1 MASRTDGL
9 SRALI
14 EYSLQQ
20 RQKRV
25 KHIGLVDYR
34 AADELFTYNGI
45 ANKIISAPAED
56 AISSGFTVMQGG
68 TECEDNDNIASALED
83 LDFDRQFSTALSWDR
98 LYGGAVVLVLA
109 NDGGTLEEPL
119 DEKRLKSVE
128 RLEVYTPEDV
138 SFTDDYLY
146 DNPLDANFGKP
157 QFYTLTGYYGN
168 SFAVHESRLLLF
180 HGATVSNY
188 TRRMRNGWGGTVFEQ
203 VQTDVEYY
211 TEGLRL
217 SLAAL
222 SRLSQGVMKL
232 NGMTELMMN
241 EDGEKQLQQ
250 RLHLID
256 LYRHLE
262 NTIALSVG
270 DEYDLKNLSLTG
282 IKDILELFQNAL
294 SASTGIPSTV
304 LFGRSPAGMSA
315 TGESDM
321 ENYYNMVRR
330 IQKRT
335 LRPNVM
341 RLVYLLSLA
350 SDYKIN
356 LPKEWRIEF
365 NPLWNASDME
375 NANVKKLEADTLATK
390 AQAAMA
396 FMNMGALDSV
406 EIRNTLKATGGY
418 EMDESL
424 DKALLERVLAAAEG
438 EA

>member
-1 MASRTDGL
+1 MANRMDGL
-9 SRALI
+9 YNALI
-14 EYSLQQ
+14 THSLRGRQ
-20 RQKRV
+20 RLRGNL
-25 KHIGLVDYR
+25 IDYR

-56 AISSGFTVMQGG
+56 AISSGFTVMQGD

-98 LYGGAVVLVLA
+98 LYGGAVILVLA

-180 HGATVSNY
+180 HGGTISNY
-188 TRRMRNGWGGTVFEQ
+188 YRRGRNGWGATVLEQ
-203 VQTDVEYY
+203 IQSDLANYG
-211 TEGLRL
+211 EGLRL

-232 NGMTELMMN
+232 NGMNELMMN

-262 NTIALSVG
+262 NTIALGVD

-282 IKDILELFQNAL
+282 IKDVLELFQNAL

-375 NANVKKLEADTLATK
+375 RAEVEKLKADTMAQKANATK
-390 AQAAMA
+390 VYLD
-396 FMNMGALDSV
+396 MGVLDATEV
-406 EIRNTLKATGGY
+406 RKTLLASGDY
-418 EMDESL
+418 EMDTSL
-424 DKALLERVLAAAEG
+424 DSALLRPPVNDDE
-438 EA
+438 